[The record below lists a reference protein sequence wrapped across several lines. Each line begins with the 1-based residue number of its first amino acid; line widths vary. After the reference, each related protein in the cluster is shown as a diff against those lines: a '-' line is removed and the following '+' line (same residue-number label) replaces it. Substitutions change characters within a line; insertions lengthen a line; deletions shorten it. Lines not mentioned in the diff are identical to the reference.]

1 MCVSTY
7 CICVK
12 GKQLHLLLPDRWQ
25 SPPGVNTRSHTRS
38 LQVCLSC
45 YQKVWQV
52 ETRQDGWIE
61 EKQSDKMA
69 EEQGVWRVLSKLP
82 KSNHVLYIG
91 FVNTCISCDDIDHTK
106 TSCWL
111 TRLHPG
117 PLRSSEWERPVRI
130 HSSAGQCD
138 GSHDGW
144 WTSGTDSFLM
154 ER

>member
-1 MCVSTY
+1 MLYLCEGQTAPPFTTRQMTKPSRCNWHTHAHTLAASRCVRRATRR
-7 CICVK
+7 CDRL
-12 GKQLHLLLPDRWQ
+12 KQ
-25 SPPGVNTRSHTRS
+25 
-38 LQVCLSC
+38 
-45 YQKVWQV
+45 
-52 ETRQDGWIE
+52 RQDGWIE
-61 EKQSDKMA
+61 EKQSDRMA
-69 EEQGVWRVLSKLP
+69 EEQGVWRALSKLL
-82 KSNHVLYIG
+82 KSNYVLYIG
-91 FVNTCISCDDIDHTK
+91 FVNTCISYDDTDHTK

-111 TRLHPG
+111 TRLRPG